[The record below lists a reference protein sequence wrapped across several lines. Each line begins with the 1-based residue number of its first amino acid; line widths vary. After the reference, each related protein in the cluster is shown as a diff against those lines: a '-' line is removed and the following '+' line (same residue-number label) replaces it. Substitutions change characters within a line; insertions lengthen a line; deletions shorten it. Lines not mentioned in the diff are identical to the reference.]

1 MFQTWNQFWLKK
13 FQRNK
18 KRLKLSENNMAIQ
31 KWEKLPLT
39 WWEIIFSNTYVI
51 AICSYLKNRGH
62 AKVIVIL
69 MHFYWQRCVML
80 LKNVNDENRE
90 IAFEFFF
97 ALFCNV
103 LDNKKNLS
111 KKRLYTYDFH
121 FCMLLIW
128 KGIMNFEICK
138 ETLT

>member
-1 MFQTWNQFWLKK
+1 MAEKIPEKQEEVKAFRKQHGNTKVGEITVDMV
-13 FQRNK
+13 RNY
-18 KRLKLSENNMAIQ
+18 LA
-31 KWEKLPLT
+31 
-39 WWEIIFSNTYVI
+39 TYDVVLISYII
-51 AICSYLKNRGH
+51 AISSYLKNRGH

-121 FCMLLIW
+121 FCMLLI
-128 KGIMNFEICK
+128 
-138 ETLT
+138 

>member
-1 MFQTWNQFWLKK
+1 MAEKIPEKQEEVKAFRKQHGNTKVGEITVDMV
-13 FQRNK
+13 RNY
-18 KRLKLSENNMAIQ
+18 LA
-31 KWEKLPLT
+31 
-39 WWEIIFSNTYVI
+39 TYDVVLISYII
-51 AICSYLKNRGH
+51 AISSYLKNRGH

-111 KKRLYTYDFH
+111 EKRLYTYDFH
-121 FCMLLIW
+121 FCILLIR